1 MSLAFSRLI
10 LRLAKIAIT
19 LCFTRENKSEPAFG
33 RLIPLAR
40 PTCDRLSE
48 TIFGEGLAVMLEG
61 KKIIVTGGG
70 SGIGRAVCALAAAE
84 GADVAV
90 ADIDPKTAAGT
101 VALVEARGGRA
112 VSIEMDASK
121 KDDARRMAAEALRA
135 FGTIDGLACCAIK
148 LVPGKL
154 EDLPEAD
161 WDMVMDTGLKGY
173 FLCAQA
179 AGRVMLERGSGA
191 IVFVSSIGGM
201 QTYPLA
207 GAYSVCKAGA
217 IMLAKLFGVE
227 WGGRGVRANA
237 VSPGQVRT
245 PMTEAMF
252 QDPEIAAGRA
262 AVVPMGR
269 VAKPEEIAEGCVFLL
284 SDRAGYVTAAN
295 LPIDGGQA
303 ESKMIHTPGRKW
315 GGREIAYRAT
325 S

>member
-1 MSLAFSRLI
+1 
-10 LRLAKIAIT
+10 
-19 LCFTRENKSEPAFG
+19 
-33 RLIPLAR
+33 
-40 PTCDRLSE
+40 
-48 TIFGEGLAVMLEG
+48 MLEG
-61 KKIIVTGGG
+61 KKVIVTGGG
-70 SGIGRAVCALAAAE
+70 SGIGRATCVLAAAE

-90 ADIDPKTAAGT
+90 ADINPETAAET
-101 VALVEARGGRA
+101 VSMVEKQGVKAIL
-112 VSIEMDASK
+112 IEMDTSK
-121 KDDARRMAAEALRA
+121 KADAERMTAEALDA
-135 FGTIDGLACCAIK
+135 FGTIDGLVCCAIK

-161 WDMVMDTGLKGY
+161 WDMVMDIGLKGY

-179 AGRVMLERGSGA
+179 AGRAMLEKGSGS

-217 IMLAKLFGVE
+217 IMLSKLFGVE
-227 WGGRGVRANA
+227 WGDRGVRANT

-269 VAKPEEIAEGCVFLL
+269 VAAPEDIAEGCVFLL
-284 SDRAGYVTAAN
+284 SDRARYVTAAN
-295 LPIDGGQA
+295 LPIDGGQV
-303 ESKMIHTPGRKW
+303 ESKMIHTPGRNW
-315 GGREIAYRAT
+315 GGRKIEYKT
-325 S
+325 T

>member
-1 MSLAFSRLI
+1 
-10 LRLAKIAIT
+10 
-19 LCFTRENKSEPAFG
+19 
-33 RLIPLAR
+33 
-40 PTCDRLSE
+40 
-48 TIFGEGLAVMLEG
+48 MLES

-70 SGIGRAVCALAAAE
+70 SGIGRATCVLAASE

-90 ADIDPKTAAGT
+90 ADINPETAAET
-101 VALVEARGGRA
+101 VSMVEKQGVQAIL
-112 VSIEMDASK
+112 IEMDTSK
-121 KDDARRMAAEALRA
+121 KADAERMAAEAIDA
-135 FGTIDGLACCAIK
+135 FGTIDGLVCCAIK

-161 WDMVMDTGLKGY
+161 WDMVMDIGLKGY

-179 AGRVMLERGSGA
+179 AGRVMLGKGSGA

-207 GAYSVCKAGA
+207 GAYSICKAGA
-217 IMLAKLFGVE
+217 IMLSKLFGVE
-227 WGGRGVRANA
+227 WGGRGVRANT

-269 VAKPEEIAEGCVFLL
+269 VATPEDIAEGCVFLL
-284 SDRAGYVTAAN
+284 SDRARYITAAN
-295 LPIDGGQA
+295 LPIDGGQV
-303 ESKMIHTPGRKW
+303 ESKMIHTPGRNW
-315 GGREIAYRAT
+315 GGRKIEYRT
-325 S
+325 N

>member
-1 MSLAFSRLI
+1 
-10 LRLAKIAIT
+10 
-19 LCFTRENKSEPAFG
+19 
-33 RLIPLAR
+33 
-40 PTCDRLSE
+40 
-48 TIFGEGLAVMLEG
+48 MLEG

-70 SGIGRAVCALAAAE
+70 SGIGRATCVLAASE

-90 ADIDPKTAAGT
+90 ADINPETAAET
-101 VALVEARGGRA
+101 VSMVEKQGVKAIL
-112 VSIEMDASK
+112 IEMDTSK
-121 KDDARRMAAEALRA
+121 RVDAERMAAEAVGA
-135 FGTIDGLACCAIK
+135 FGTIDGLVCCAIK

-161 WDMVMDTGLKGY
+161 WDMVMDIGLKGY

-179 AGRVMLERGSGA
+179 AGRVMLEKGSGA

-207 GAYSVCKAGA
+207 GAYSICKAGA
-217 IMLAKLFGVE
+217 IMLSKLFGVE
-227 WGGRGVRANA
+227 WGDRGVRANT

-269 VAKPEEIAEGCVFLL
+269 VATPEDIAEGCVFLL
-284 SDRAGYVTAAN
+284 SDRARYITAAN
-295 LPIDGGQA
+295 LPIDGGQV
-303 ESKMIHTPGRKW
+303 ESKMIHTPGRNW
-315 GGREIAYRAT
+315 GGRKIEYRT
-325 S
+325 N

>member
-1 MSLAFSRLI
+1 
-10 LRLAKIAIT
+10 
-19 LCFTRENKSEPAFG
+19 
-33 RLIPLAR
+33 
-40 PTCDRLSE
+40 
-48 TIFGEGLAVMLEG
+48 MLEG
-61 KKIIVTGGG
+61 KKVIVTGGG
-70 SGIGRAVCALAAAE
+70 SGIGRATCVLAAAE

-90 ADIDPKTAAGT
+90 ADINPETAAET
-101 VALVEARGGRA
+101 VSMVEKQGVKAIL
-112 VSIEMDASK
+112 IEMDTSK
-121 KDDARRMAAEALRA
+121 KADAERMAAEALDA
-135 FGTIDGLACCAIK
+135 FGTIDGLVCCAIK

-161 WDMVMDTGLKGY
+161 WDMVMDIGLKGY

-179 AGRVMLERGSGA
+179 AGRVMLEKGAGS

-217 IMLAKLFGVE
+217 IMLSKLFGVE
-227 WGGRGVRANA
+227 WGDRGVRANT

-252 QDPEIAAGRA
+252 QDPDIAAGRA

-269 VAKPEEIAEGCVFLL
+269 VAAPEDIAEGCVFLL
-284 SDRAGYVTAAN
+284 SERARYVTAAN

-303 ESKMIHTPGRKW
+303 ESKMIHTPGRNW
-315 GGREIAYRAT
+315 GGRKIAYKT
-325 S
+325 T

>member
-1 MSLAFSRLI
+1 
-10 LRLAKIAIT
+10 
-19 LCFTRENKSEPAFG
+19 
-33 RLIPLAR
+33 
-40 PTCDRLSE
+40 
-48 TIFGEGLAVMLEG
+48 MLEG
-61 KKIIVTGGG
+61 KKVIVTGGG
-70 SGIGRAVCALAAAE
+70 SGIGRATCVLAAAE

-90 ADIDPKTAAGT
+90 ADINPETAAET
-101 VALVEARGGRA
+101 VSMVEKQGVKAIL
-112 VSIEMDASK
+112 IEMDTSEKA
-121 KDDARRMAAEALRA
+121 DAERMAAEAVDA
-135 FGTIDGLACCAIK
+135 FGTIDGLVCCAIK

-161 WDMVMDTGLKGY
+161 WDMVMDIGLKGY

-179 AGRVMLERGSGA
+179 AGRAMLEKGAGS

-217 IMLAKLFGVE
+217 IMLSKLFGVE
-227 WGGRGVRANA
+227 WGDRGVRANT

-269 VAKPEEIAEGCVFLL
+269 VATPEDIAEGCVFLL
-284 SDRAGYVTAAN
+284 SDRARYVTAAN
-295 LPIDGGQA
+295 LPIDGGQV
-303 ESKMIHTPGRKW
+303 ESKMIHTPGRNW
-315 GGREIAYRAT
+315 GGRKIEYKT
-325 S
+325 T